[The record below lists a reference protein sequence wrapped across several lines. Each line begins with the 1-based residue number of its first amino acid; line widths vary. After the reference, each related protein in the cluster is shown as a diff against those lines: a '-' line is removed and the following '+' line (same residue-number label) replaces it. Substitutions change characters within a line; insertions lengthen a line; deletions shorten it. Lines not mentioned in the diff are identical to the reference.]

1 MTYFEDLSSYYGDPY
16 ASRNILAV
24 GWLER
29 GRAYQKGAV
38 EEEVV
43 AALVKLLVDPWQPAV
58 AGGWH
63 ACSFCRFS
71 GGPGML
77 VYKGTKIRMGSANL
91 YVPGDQCVY
100 VTPSLIAHYMDA
112 HEYAPPQPFCQ
123 ALLACPPMRS
133 MAYFRALLASN
144 EGRFLVRLSRR

>member
-1 MTYFEDLSSYYGDPY
+1 MTYFEDLSSIYVDPD
-16 ASRNILAV
+16 ASINILAV

-38 EEEVV
+38 QEEVV
-43 AALVKLLVDPWQPAV
+43 AALVKLLVHPWQPAV
-58 AGGWH
+58 TAGRH

-71 GGPGML
+71 GGPGTL
-77 VYKGTKIRMGSANL
+77 VYKGTKIAMGSANL
-91 YVPGDQCVY
+91 FVPGDHCVY
-100 VTPSLIAHYMDA
+100 VAPSLMVHYMDA

-123 ALLACPPMRS
+123 ALLACSPMRS
-133 MAYFRALLASN
+133 PAYYRALLTSN